1 MPKVVGGKRGRGLS
15 WEPMCSEERWGVI
28 GQAHRKYWMVHSD
41 RTRTKMGKETGGKE
55 EARLG

>member
-1 MPKVVGGKRGRGLS
+1 M
-15 WEPMCSEERWGVI
+15 I

-41 RTRTKMGKETGGKE
+41 RTGTKMEKEARGEE